1 MFNFLGETAYWSL
14 LTCING
20 GLCGMVAMCA
30 GCNVLNQ
37 GAAFG
42 IGGMAGITIW
52 WVSMVLRRMGVDD
65 PLDAFAVHYGGGI
78 VGVLATPVFMNGGIV
93 DSKICKDQLEEYVL
107 AYFPTNSTGTGCFA
121 DPMAD
126 GCFSCDRFEYK
137 VFAWNLVGL
146 LAITLWAGGLS
157 FAMFMGLKFFNL
169 LR

>member
-1 MFNFLGETAYWSL
+1 
-14 LTCING
+14 
-20 GLCGMVAMCA
+20 
-30 GCNVLNQ
+30 
-37 GAAFG
+37 
-42 IGGMAGITIW
+42 
-52 WVSMVLRRMGVDD
+52 MVLRRMGVDD

-78 VGVLATPVFMNGGIV
+78 VGVLATPVFMNGGIA
-93 DSKICKDQLEEYVL
+93 DSALCSAQLEDYVL
-107 AYFPTNSTGTGCFA
+107 AYPTDATGTACFA

-157 FAMFMGLKFFNL
+157 LAMFILLKFFNL